1 MPLFYFDVRDGEQ
14 FFHDDVGLELPEL
27 EQARE
32 HAALA
37 LADMAKDV
45 LPDGLKREM
54 AIEVRDES
62 KEPLLQTTL
71 KFEVRRLR

>member
-1 MPLFYFDVRDGEQ
+1 MPRFYFDVRDGEQ
-14 FFHDDVGLELPEL
+14 FFPDSVGLELSGIE
-27 EQARE
+27 EARE

-45 LPDGLKREM
+45 LPNGTKHEM

-62 KEPLLQTTL
+62 KEALLQTTL
-71 KFEVRRLR
+71 NFEVKRLR